1 MNNTTYWIKINM
13 NIIILLAEN
22 NLTMVMVTKF
32 KTKFKKQFSGLIIEI
47 APVLFNIEMIEL
59 RQLSNELLLIYY

>member
-22 NLTMVMVTKF
+22 NLMMVMVTKF